1 MKRRREL
8 GENHLRG
15 SRFNCLKAASESPAT
30 LNVREA
36 PRLNCYK
43 PKSAR
48 GPDKSESL
56 HGKDG
61 RARSARSGSPEGQT
75 KINPMMKANL
85 LLVGIDVGRRELVV
99 AIRCGEQIHVLRF
112 ANDAAGRRHFLA
124 AMLRRAAPGI
134 IIRVALEATGPY
146 SFELALLL
154 SKTPR
159 FEVAVINP
167 KMIKHFLR
175 AQGARGKTDQ
185 IDARGI
191 LQYLELMPFRPW
203 NAPAPV
209 LLALQAIARRLYQLN
224 AERTREAN
232 RLEALEVLGAAGKVV
247 AADLRLAI
255 RQIDLRLEKL
265 EAAAAE
271 LFRSDPVL
279 QRKYELVTSITG
291 FAQKSAIRL
300 LGELLI
306 LDPAMKGAQWV
317 AYAGL
322 DPRPRQSGT
331 SIDGHRYISKAG
343 NRYVRAALYMPAL
356 VAIRHEQVFTQRYR
370 HLVDQRGKPKMI
382 AIVATMR
389 KLLLCL
395 HSILKHDTPF
405 DPSKLAPRTAL
416 ENPALIITA

>member
-1 MKRRREL
+1 MTGEREL
-8 GENHLRG
+8 GENDLRG
-15 SRFNCLKAASESPAT
+15 SRSICLKARGESRVT

-48 GPDKSESL
+48 GADKSESL

-61 RARSARSGSPEGQT
+61 RARRARSGSPGGQT
-75 KINPMMKANL
+75 KTTPIMKANI

-99 AIRCGEQIHVLRF
+99 AIRSGEQIHVQRF
-112 ANDAAGRRHFLA
+112 ANDPVGRRHFVA
-124 AMLRRAAPGI
+124 AMLRRAASGT
-134 IIRVALEATGPY
+134 IRVALEATGPY

-154 SKTPR
+154 SKTAR
-159 FEVAVINP
+159 FEVSVINP
-167 KMIKHFLR
+167 KTIKHFLR

-203 NAPAPV
+203 RAPAPV

-224 AERTREAN
+224 VERTREAN
-232 RLEALEVLGAAGKVV
+232 RLEALEVLGAAGKTV
-247 AADLRLAI
+247 AADLRQAI
-255 RQIDLRLEKL
+255 RQIDRRMEKL
-265 EAAAAE
+265 EAAAVE
-271 LFRSDPVL
+271 LFRSDAVL
-279 QRKYELVTSITG
+279 HRKYELVTSITG
-291 FAQKSAIRL
+291 IAQKSAIRL

-306 LDPAMKGAQWV
+306 LDPTMKGTQWV

-331 SIDGHRYISKAG
+331 SLDGHRYISKAG
-343 NRYVRAALYMPAL
+343 NRYIRAALYMPAL
-356 VAIRHEQVFTQRYR
+356 VAIRHEQVITQHYQ
-370 HLVDQRGKPKMI
+370 HLAEERGKPKMI

-395 HSILKHDTPF
+395 HSMLKNNTPF
-405 DPSKLAPRTAL
+405 DPTKLAPRTTL
-416 ENPALIITA
+416 ENPAFINTA

>member
-1 MKRRREL
+1 MVEQ
-8 GENHLRG
+8 EMRG
-15 SRFNCLKAASESPAT
+15 RGAPES
-30 LNVREA
+30 
-36 PRLNCYK
+36 
-43 PKSAR
+43 
-48 GPDKSESL
+48 
-56 HGKDG
+56 
-61 RARSARSGSPEGQT
+61 QT
-75 KINPMMKANL
+75 KTIQMMKANL

-99 AIRCGEQIHVLRF
+99 AIRNGATIQVLRI
-112 ANDAAGRRHFLA
+112 ANDPVGRRHFVA
-124 AMLRRAAPGI
+124 EMLRRAAPGAT
-134 IIRVALEATGPY
+134 IRVALEATGPY

-154 SKTPR
+154 SQTAR
-159 FEVAVINP
+159 FEVSVINP
-167 KMIKHFLR
+167 KTIKHFLR

-191 LQYLELMPFRPW
+191 LQYVELMPFRPW
-203 NAPAPV
+203 SAPAPV

-255 RQIDLRLEKL
+255 RQIDHRIEKL
-265 EAAAAE
+265 EAAALA
-271 LFRSDPVL
+271 LFQSDRVL
-279 QRKYELVTSITG
+279 HRKYELVTSITG
-291 FAQKSAIRL
+291 FAQKSTIRL
-300 LGELLI
+300 LGELLV
-306 LDPAMKGAQWV
+306 LDPTMKGAQWV

-356 VAIRHEQVFTQRYR
+356 VAIRHEQVFTHRYR
-370 HLVDQRGKPKMI
+370 HLVDERGKPKMV

-395 HSILKHDTPF
+395 HSMLKNDSSF
-405 DPSKLAPRTAL
+405 DPTRLAPKRTL
-416 ENPALIITA
+416 ENQSVLTTT

>member
-1 MKRRREL
+1 
-8 GENHLRG
+8 
-15 SRFNCLKAASESPAT
+15 
-30 LNVREA
+30 
-36 PRLNCYK
+36 
-43 PKSAR
+43 
-48 GPDKSESL
+48 
-56 HGKDG
+56 
-61 RARSARSGSPEGQT
+61 
-75 KINPMMKANL
+75 MKANL

-99 AIRCGEQIHVLRF
+99 AIRNGGQIHVLRF
-112 ANDAAGRRHFLA
+112 ANDLAGRRYFVA
-124 AMLRRAAPGI
+124 VMRQRAACGA

-154 SKTPR
+154 SQSER
-159 FEVAVINP
+159 FEVSVINP
-167 KMIKHFLR
+167 KTIKHFLR
-175 AQGARGKTDQ
+175 AQGARGKTDK

-191 LQYLELMPFRPW
+191 LQYLELMPFRSW
-203 NAPAPV
+203 SAPAPV

-232 RLEALEVLGAAGKVV
+232 RLAAIEVLGSAGKAV
-247 AADLRLAI
+247 AAELRQAI
-255 RQIDLRLEKL
+255 RQIDRRVEKL
-265 EAAAAE
+265 EAAALE
-271 LFRSDPVL
+271 LFQSDPML

-291 FAQKSAIRL
+291 IAQKSAIRL
-300 LGELLI
+300 LGELLV

-356 VAIRHEQVFTQRYR
+356 VAIRHEQVFTTRYR
-370 HLVDQRGKPKMI
+370 HLVDERGKPKLI

-395 HSILKHDTPF
+395 HSMLKNDAPF
-405 DPSKLAPRTAL
+405 DPTKLAPKRSL
-416 ENPALIITA
+416 EDQAVIITA

>member
-1 MKRRREL
+1 MTREREL
-8 GENHLRG
+8 GDNDLRG
-15 SRFNCLKAASESPAT
+15 SRSICLKARGESRVT

-36 PRLNCYK
+36 PRLNCYR

-61 RARSARSGSPEGQT
+61 RARRARSGSPGGQT
-75 KINPMMKANL
+75 KTTPMMKANI

-99 AIRCGEQIHVLRF
+99 AIRSGEQIHVLRF
-112 ANDAAGRRHFLA
+112 ANDPVGRRHFVA
-124 AMLRRAAPGI
+124 AMLRRAASGTT
-134 IIRVALEATGPY
+134 IRVALEATGPY

-154 SKTPR
+154 SKTAR
-159 FEVAVINP
+159 FEVSVINP
-167 KMIKHFLR
+167 KTIKHFLR

-203 NAPAPV
+203 SAPAPV

-224 AERTREAN
+224 VERTREAN
-232 RLEALEVLGAAGKVV
+232 RLEALEVLGAAGRTV
-247 AADLRLAI
+247 AADLRRAI
-255 RQIDLRLEKL
+255 RQIDRRMEKL
-265 EAAAAE
+265 EAAAVE
-271 LFRSDPVL
+271 LFRSDAVL
-279 QRKYELVTSITG
+279 HRKYELVTSITG
-291 FAQKSAIRL
+291 IAQKSAIRL

-306 LDPAMKGAQWV
+306 LDPTMKGTQWV

-331 SIDGHRYISKAG
+331 SLDGHRYISKAG
-343 NRYVRAALYMPAL
+343 NRYIRAALYMPAL
-356 VAIRHEQVFTQRYR
+356 VAIRHEQVITQHYQ
-370 HLVDQRGKPKMI
+370 HLVDERGKPKMI

-395 HSILKHDTPF
+395 HSMLKNNTPF
-405 DPSKLAPRTAL
+405 DPTKLAPRTPL
-416 ENPALIITA
+416 ENPAFINTA